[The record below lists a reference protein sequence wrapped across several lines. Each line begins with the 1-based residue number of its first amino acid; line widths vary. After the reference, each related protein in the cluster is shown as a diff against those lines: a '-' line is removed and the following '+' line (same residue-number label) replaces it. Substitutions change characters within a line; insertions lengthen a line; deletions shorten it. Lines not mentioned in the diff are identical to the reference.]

1 MPTVDL
7 GSAVVAAWLVM
18 LGAGAL
24 NFALFALSRHR
35 TRIRTV
41 EVRVG
46 DDVLVGLGV
55 LFLVP
60 AAIVAG
66 FGHYILEANTGSY
79 GRPSDFRNSAT
90 LAGICWFFI
99 RVVAPAS
106 ILLGLGIL
114 ARAVFRHWQTNRRRQ
129 DAQPLASKSRGS
141 TSDFGRGKAGRH
153 PK

>member
-41 EVRVG
+41 EVQVG

-79 GRPSDFRNSAT
+79 GRPSDFRSPTPTTTRAT
-90 LAGICWFFI
+90 SS
-99 RVVAPAS
+99 RRPARSPDRRPTARRPTPTIPS
-106 ILLGLGIL
+106 ILKAA
-114 ARAVFRHWQTNRRRQ
+114 ARYRCQQ
-129 DAQPLASKSRGS
+129 MP
-141 TSDFGRGKAGRH
+141 AG
-153 PK
+153 